1 MTQFININKC
11 YSFQVIASTSAK
23 ALSAFTASEVLIIN
37 QSGGPLTIYDVNIT
51 DDGRAIQ
58 IEDTQSIVIR
68 GLTNTES
75 LSVKSA
81 TTGSVWCRSAYYSN
95 LNQR

>member
-11 YSFQVIASTSAK
+11 YSFKQIASTSAK

-51 DDGRAIQ
+51 DDGRAVQ

-68 GLTNTES
+68 GITNTES

-81 TTGSVWCRSAYYSN
+81 NEGPVWCRSAYYSN